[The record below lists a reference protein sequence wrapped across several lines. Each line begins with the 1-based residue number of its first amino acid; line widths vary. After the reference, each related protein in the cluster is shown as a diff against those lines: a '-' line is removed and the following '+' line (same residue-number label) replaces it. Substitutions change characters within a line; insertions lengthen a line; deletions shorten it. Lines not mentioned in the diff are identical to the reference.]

1 MTSTWQLTNFNQVTN
16 VGGVFATASSTC
28 YVAFS
33 DNSQGPG
40 VGHTTDNG
48 ATWSLDIPNGSL
60 NTDTAR
66 DKRGNEILTTIGAIF
81 ASYEGGCYEK
91 IAGKDITFS
100 QNVETF
106 SEESFGVSGVHYPD
120 GVTGNEVNGVGVST
134 DGGKTWSF
142 HDIGL
147 PSGDYPARYGAFP
160 SETTWYVGSGS
171 WSDVPVKNKV
181 SPLSRNMTSLDVNS
195 RVTVS
200 REGTRYRHDK
210 VESDYHWGAISKTT
224 DGGRT
229 FEKVF
234 ESRDY
239 YMNEID
245 CSTTEICM
253 AVGEN
258 GDSAVVL
265 RTEDG
270 GKSWATVMSVTSP
283 LGENLMGCKMLS
295 DTEAW
300 VSGGTFD
307 GGMVGHYY
315 HTMDGG
321 KTWDMQSL
329 KNGYSMDLSF
339 SDGTGCSPAMRE
351 LSSSVAMLK

>member
-1 MTSTWQLTNFNQVTN
+1 M
-16 VGGVFATASSTC
+16 
-28 YVAFS
+28 
-33 DNSQGPG
+33 
-40 VGHTTDNG
+40 
-48 ATWSLDIPNGSL
+48 
-60 NTDTAR
+60 
-66 DKRGNEILTTIGAIF
+66 
-81 ASYEGGCYEK
+81 
-91 IAGKDITFS
+91 
-100 QNVETF
+100 
-106 SEESFGVSGVHYPD
+106 
-120 GVTGNEVNGVGVST
+120 ST

-142 HDIGL
+142 HDIEL

-171 WSDVPVKNKV
+171 WSDAPVKNKV

-245 CSTTEICM
+245 CSATEICM

-270 GKSWATVMSVTSP
+270 GKSWATVMSVTSL

-351 LSSSVAMLK
+351 HSSSVAMLK